1 MGILRF
7 MKRIAYLLCTGWLL
21 FARVVVAEEFVGER
35 SELEAL
41 VKTWVSSELN
51 LSDHEVT
58 LGKLN
63 KNIRIQPCDVSPS
76 ISFPFNNQ
84 NTVQVACDGHW
95 KLFVSVEFNAGDASS
110 SAKTTIRRGD
120 TIDVSDIENPEQRW
134 HGLVALR
141 DIGAGERVTDKDF
154 GSNILAY
161 RTTRTVSAGQKIE
174 STDLEKFIPAATD
187 RFLKPVSP
195 VGHVRLVAKNDLE
208 QGAVLTETNTAVLH
222 PRVVATRALPHGTII
237 EDEDA
242 EVSWNSDQHHVNM
255 APTDLIEVVGL
266 QTTRRIRPQ
275 EMIRYA
281 DLTQALLVKKGM
293 AVTLEIRRRLLTI
306 QVETVALEDGEYGQ
320 QIRLKNLESGQTIY
334 GIVTGKHAARGIR

>member
-1 MGILRF
+1 
-7 MKRIAYLLCTGWLL
+7 MKQTACFLCIGWL
-21 FARVVVAEEFVGER
+21 FVASNVAAKEFIGEL

-51 LSDHEVT
+51 LSEHGVA

-63 KNIRIQPCDVSPS
+63 KNIRIQACEVSPS
-76 ISFPFNNQ
+76 LSFPFNNQ
-84 NTVQVACDGHW
+84 NTVQVACDDRW
-95 KLFVSVEFNAGDASS
+95 KLFVSIDVNTGDAFS
-110 SAKTTIRRGD
+110 SAKKTIRRGD
-120 TIDVSDIENPEQRW
+120 TIDVSDIENPEQHW
-134 HGLVALR
+134 QGLVALR
-141 DIGAGERVTDKDF
+141 DISVGEHVTDEDF
-154 GSNILAY
+154 GSDIVAY
-161 RTTRTVSAGQKIE
+161 RTTQMISAGQEIE
-174 STDLEKFIPAATD
+174 SRHLEKFIPATTD
-187 RFLKPVSP
+187 RFIKPITTVS
-195 VGHVRLVAKNDLE
+195 HVRLVSKNDLE

-242 EVSWNSDQHHVNM
+242 EVSWSSDQHHVNT

-293 AVTLEIRRRLLTI
+293 AVTLEIRRRQLTI

-334 GIVTGKHAARGIR
+334 GIVTGKHAAQGIR